1 MMLRVKRPMAS
12 ADRPTLARALLPG
25 CRAGL
30 LVFLALYTV
39 CAVFNMKLGYQGNE
53 SRVVTDFVWSQ
64 WRGVVL
70 WQVARLIAAYTV
82 VGLALGTLLGAGLWA
97 LGAGRRA
104 VFWGTALA
112 CLVVDALLVLGDL
125 AHHPHLYAATLY
137 ERSAVTRWLL
147 LAVSGTPPQVFQWGA
162 AVLPALAVTAL
173 LARATWRVRGQV
185 VAVGGAV
192 AVVVLLVTG
201 GRVRAGPPPSRPEE
215 QAGRWNLVIL
225 SADGLRPDHFSGN
238 GYPRPTTPNIDRLLR
253 EGTQFRET
261 VVQVPRTAPSWTT
274 LLTSQW
280 AGEHPIRHTLVG
292 REARSQPLTTL
303 ATALNGAGWWTAVVA
318 DYAGDHFS
326 RLDFGF
332 QHVEAPAF
340 QFPDLIRQRMLI
352 THVALLPWTALVP
365 GLFPERGQFPELT
378 DPAPLLGRV
387 RRTLDGLPHDAPFA
401 LVVFGSTPHFPYAAP
416 WPEEGRFVAPD
427 YAGPWRFGTTP
438 RMEVPPGE
446 PPPTAADVQAL
457 VANYDA
463 AVRAFDGLVGDVR
476 AELERRGLW
485 ERTLVVVLADHGE
498 HLAEADRGVGHGE
511 HLRGDAA
518 LRIPFVLRM
527 PGQVAEGTTVE
538 QRARSLDVAPTLLDL
553 LGVPAP
559 ERFRGRSLAPL
570 VRPGARGLTLP
581 DMPALVETD
590 LWFSDRDGQPYQRVR
605 ISYPWVYETAT
616 VEPESGD
623 IALKPEWEAPVQRA
637 KHRGLYLG
645 RWKLLELPTPGG
657 VKVELYDV
665 VADPEEAHEV
675 SAQHPD
681 VVRMLREVLARERPV
696 SPFPRVQG
704 RR

>member
-1 MMLRVKRPMAS
+1 MVF
-12 ADRPTLARALLPG
+12 ADRPTLARALLLG

-30 LVFLALYTV
+30 LAFLALYTV

-53 SRVVTDFVWSQ
+53 SRVVSDFVWNE

-82 VGLALGTLLGAGLWA
+82 LGLAVGTLLGAGLWA
-97 LGAGRRA
+97 AGAGRRV
-104 VFWGTALA
+104 VFWGSALA
-112 CLVVDALLVLGDL
+112 CLAVDALLVLGDM

-147 LAVSGTPPQVFQWGA
+147 LAVSGTPPVAWRLGA
-162 AVLPALAVTAL
+162 AVLPALAVGAL
-173 LARATWRVRGQV
+173 LARVSWRARSR
-185 VAVGGAV
+185 ALAAGGALAAV
-192 AVVVLLVTG
+192 ALLVAG
-201 GRVRAGPPPSRPEE
+201 GRVRAGPPPSATVEE
-215 QAGRWNLVIL
+215 AGRLNLVIL

-238 GYPRPTTPNIDRLLR
+238 GYPRPTTPHIDRLLQ

-292 REARSQPLTTL
+292 EEARSQPLTTL
-303 ATALNGAGWWTAVVA
+303 ATALNGAGWRTAVVA

-340 QFPDLIRQRMLI
+340 LFPDLIRQRMLI

-416 WPEEGRFVAPD
+416 WPEEGRFIAPD

-438 RMEVPPGE
+438 QMEVNPDA
-446 PPPTAADVQAL
+446 PPPTPADVQAL
-457 VANYDA
+457 VDNYDA
-463 AVRAFDGLVGDVR
+463 AVRTFDGLVGDVR

-498 HLAEADRGVGHGE
+498 HLAEDGRGVGHGD
-511 HLRGDAA
+511 HLWGGAA
-518 LRIPFVLRM
+518 LRIPFVLRL
-527 PGQVAEGTTVE
+527 PGQVAEGVSVE
-538 QRARSLDVAPTLLDL
+538 QRARALDVAPTLLEL

-559 ERFRGRSLAPL
+559 ESFRGRSLAPL
-570 VRPGARGLTLP
+570 VRPGARGVTLP
-581 DMPALVETD
+581 DAPALLETD
-590 LWFSDRDGQPYQRVR
+590 LWFSDRDGQRYQQVR
-605 ISYPWVYETAT
+605 IPYPWVYETAT
-616 VEPESGD
+616 VEPGTGD
-623 IALKPEWEAPVQRA
+623 IALKPEWEAPVQMA

-657 VKVELYDV
+657 LKVELYDV
-665 VADPEEAHEV
+665 VADPAEAHEV

-681 VVRMLREVLARERPV
+681 VVRTLREMLARERPT
-696 SPFPRVQG
+696 PHLPRVQG